1 MLFNSHEFIFI
12 FFPLVLTGYFL
23 VGHYHA
29 LAAARLLGGAS
40 LFFYGWWSPA
50 ALPLLLGSIVFNYF
64 SGHYLTPQAGGSDAM
79 RLWRLRAALA
89 INIAVLALFKYA
101 DFFIDNTNAAFHSTL
116 PRLALVLP
124 IGISFYTFTQIAFL
138 VDCWAGKVHERRFS
152 HYLLFV
158 TYFPH
163 LIAGPVLHHAQM
175 MPQFASP
182 ATYRPDP
189 VKLATGLAIFVAGL
203 AKKLLLADPM
213 GDYADVIFGA
223 AQSGTHV
230 STLTAWLGAV
240 AYAFQ
245 IYFDFSGYSDMAI
258 GLSLCLGIKLP
269 INFNSPYQST
279 SIIEFWRR
287 WHISLST
294 FLRDYL
300 YVPLGGNRHG
310 PARRYLNLCLTM
322 LLGGLWHGASWNF
335 LIWGGMHGF
344 FLVINHLWRGLLTK
358 VPAWSSPTS
367 TTWRTM
373 GSLITFLLVVIAWV
387 VFRADSMATATS
399 IYESMLGLH
408 GWSSSPLAGFELPYK
423 QSDFYKIFLLC
434 ASIAFFLPN
443 TGTLHRWIPLP
454 RHVPWVCANR
464 RSSRITTV
472 LSALSFGLLFGFG
485 VARLGSHSA
494 FLYFQF

>member
-1 MLFNSHEFIFI
+1 MLFNSHEFIFL
-12 FFPLVLTGYFL
+12 FFPLVLGGYFL
-23 VGHYHA
+23 VGRTHA
-29 LAAARLLGGAS
+29 LAAVRLLGVAS

-50 ALPLLLGSIVFNYF
+50 ALPLLLGSIVFNYVA
-64 SGHYLTPQAGGSDAM
+64 GHYLTPQACGNDTV

-89 INIAVLALFKYA
+89 VNLTVLALFKYA
-101 DFFIDNTNAAFHSTL
+101 DFLIDNTNVLLGASF

-175 MPQFASP
+175 MPQFADP
-182 ATYRPDP
+182 TTCRPNP

-213 GDYADVIFGA
+213 GGYADVIFSA
-223 AQSGTHV
+223 AQGGSPV
-230 STLTAWLGAV
+230 STLTAWLGAL

-258 GLSLCLGIKLP
+258 GLSLCMGIRLP
-269 INFNSPYQST
+269 INFDSPYQAT

-300 YVPLGGNRHG
+300 YVPLGGNRLG

-335 LIWGGMHGF
+335 LVWGGLHGF
-344 FLVINHLWRGLLTK
+344 FLIINHLWCHQHGGASGASTQ
-358 VPAWSSPTS
+358 TS
-367 TTWRTM
+367 TASRAIARLM
-373 GSLITFLLVVIAWV
+373 TFLLVVIAWV
-387 VFRADSMATATS
+387 VFRADTMDTALS
-399 IYESMLGLH
+399 LYESMLGLH
-408 GWSSSPLAGFELPYK
+408 GWSSSPLAGFDLPTK
-423 QSDFYKIFLLC
+423 QSDFYRTFLLC
-434 ASIAFFLPN
+434 AGIAFFLPN
-443 TGTLHRWIPLP
+443 SGRLQHWIPLP
-454 RHVPWVCANR
+454 QHMSWLEVHQRTGRAL
-464 RSSRITTV
+464 TM
-472 LSALSFGLLFGFG
+472 LSALLFGLLFGLS